1 MRRFTLRLRVG
12 GLSVPALLIT
22 VFFFCGASGA
32 RAATAPVNANVNANA
47 NAAAVAEKAAETA
60 AANWLALVDA
70 GEYDRSWTQAA
81 GYLRRVTTQSSWSSS
96 VAHARAICGALK
108 SRLLKSVYAT
118 SNLPDSPPGHYVVIH
133 YASRF
138 VHNSP
143 ATETLTLIE
152 DSKGTWRV
160 VGYYIS

>member
-1 MRRFTLRLRVG
+1 MRLITRRVLPG
-12 GLSVPALLIT
+12 RLSVQALLVT
-22 VFFFCGASGA
+22 ALLFGAAGV
-32 RAATAPVNANVNANA
+32 RATT
-47 NAAAVAEKAAETA
+47 AETAAQTAAQAA

-70 GEYDRSWTQAA
+70 GEYARSWAQAA
-81 GYLRRVTTQSSWSSS
+81 DYMRRVTAEPAWASS

-108 SRLLKSVYAT
+108 SRRLQSVYAT

-138 VHNSP
+138 AHNSP

-152 DSKGTWRV
+152 GPKGVWRV

>member
-1 MRRFTLRLRVG
+1 MRQITRRALFVR
-12 GLSVPALLIT
+12 LSVQAMLIT
-22 VFFFCGASGA
+22 GLLFGATGL
-32 RAATAPVNANVNANA
+32 RAATAQS
-47 NAAAVAEKAAETA
+47 AAETAAEAA

-70 GEYDRSWTQAA
+70 GEYGRGWTQAA
-81 GYLRRVTTQSSWSSS
+81 DYMRRVTAEPVWASS

-108 SRLLKSVYAT
+108 SRRLTSAYAT

-138 VHNSP
+138 AHNSP

-152 DSKGTWRV
+152 GPKGVWRV